1 MEQRPSYGASFT
13 ALDIALYSIALPT
26 WLTIAE
32 LSFVVGAL
40 ARWGGHFSG
49 LPSFAVVPWAGG
61 QA

>member
-49 LPSFAVVPWAGG
+49 LP
-61 QA
+61 

>member
-32 LSFVVGAL
+32 LWFFLAAL
-40 ARWGGHFSG
+40 ARWGGRFSG
-49 LPSFAVVPWAGG
+49 LPGFAVEPWAGRR
-61 QA
+61 A